1 MRKLYAMWMLVCF
14 SVAQLNAQESNKGQL
29 TGSLESNSIY
39 YVEDTGL
46 DAGSS
51 VNPDDHFGSNNY
63 LKLDYSYGKFSA
75 GIQLEGFL
83 PALQG
88 YDYAV
93 YGNGKRTLLGAKY
106 VSWQDENFGFR
117 AGDIYDQYGSGLV
130 FRSYEDRALGFNNSI
145 EGVQGRYEYKEYVRL
160 SGLYGRPRLYLDY
173 ADSYVRGFDASV
185 SLSSLLGL
193 QNMNLNVEGSYV
205 NRYEDLKENADLI
218 DILTTS
224 NLDMF
229 SGRINWD
236 WNDWT
241 IRAEYV
247 SKGKDLPT
255 SVSANMVDGNAI
267 LVELGYSHNRF
278 SVLGTFRRLEHMNT
292 MLTLIGEGAGNV
304 LNYLPALTRQYTYM
318 LANLN
323 PYQVNA
329 DGDAGGQIDAYYSIR
344 GDKQRNDYWN
354 FHANFSTFYSDKDLT
369 GESRLLWRDINA
381 DVEHQWNKRWKTA
394 FLVSVQE
401 WSPSHG
407 MQDVTYASNIFVLD
421 NTYKFNKKT
430 ALRAEVQY
438 LYSTDYE
445 KDWVAALVELSLA
458 PRWSFAVSD
467 MWNHGT
473 TDKHYYNASV
483 SYTQHRTRLQLSYGR
498 NRAGFVCSGGVCRYQ
513 PAYTGANLTL
523 TTSF

>member
-1 MRKLYAMWMLVCF
+1 MRKLYAMWMLACF

-29 TGSLESNSIY
+29 TGSLESTSIY

-51 VNPDDHFGSNNY
+51 VSPDDHFGSNNY

-224 NLDMF
+224 NLDLF

-241 IRAEYV
+241 ARAEYV

-267 LVELGYSHNRF
+267 LAELGYSHNRF
-278 SVLGTFRRLEHMNT
+278 SILGTFRRLEHMNT

-329 DGDAGGQIDAYYSIR
+329 EGETGGQIDAYYSIR

-369 GESRLLWRDINA
+369 GESRLLWCDINA

-407 MQDVTYASNIFVLD
+407 MQNVTYASNIFVLD

-483 SYTQHRTRLQLSYGR
+483 SYTQRRIRLQLSYGR